1 MLDVIYEW
9 IKNLAFYLV
18 IMTAALEVLPGTA
31 YKKYIQFFTGL
42 VLILLV
48 MTPVLKLTGTF
59 GGFQARYRSQ
69 EMQIQ
74 EEIERQ
80 REVFENADV
89 FDFLPEEY
97 AGAEGGEEKNKA
109 GIKVEEIR
117 IGENQE
123 QDMEPD
129 TFGE

>member
-1 MLDVIYEW
+1 MLDIIYEW

-48 MTPVLKLTGTF
+48 MTPVLKLTGAF
-59 GGFQARYRSQ
+59 GEFQARYRSQ

-80 REVFENADV
+80 REVLESADV

-97 AGAEGGEEKNKA
+97 EGTEEKQDKTD
-109 GIKVEEIR
+109 IKVEEIK

-123 QDMEPD
+123 QDMELD